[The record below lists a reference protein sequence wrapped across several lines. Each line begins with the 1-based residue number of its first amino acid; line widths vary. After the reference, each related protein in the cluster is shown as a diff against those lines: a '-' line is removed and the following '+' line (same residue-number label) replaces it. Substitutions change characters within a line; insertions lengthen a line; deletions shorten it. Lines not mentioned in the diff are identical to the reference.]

1 MVALY
6 VIYDTE
12 TDIWDTAYS
21 SWDDALAVV
30 VARINQMNKAFQA
43 TTTLKPDDVQ
53 YSPGHMEQDV
63 FIEDAK
69 TSRGALVADYSDYD
83 IKFFIKEVQLSP

>member
-1 MVALY
+1 MVSLY
-6 VIYDTE
+6 VIYDTD
-12 TDIWDTAYS
+12 TDIWKNVYNT
-21 SWDDALAVV
+21 WEEALAVV
-30 VARINQMNKAFQA
+30 VARINQMNKAFQE

-83 IKFFIKEVQLSP
+83 IKFFIKEVQLST

>member
-30 VARINQMNKAFQA
+30 VARINQMNKSFQA
-43 TTTLKPDDVQ
+43 TTLFKPDDVE
-53 YSPGHMEQDV
+53 YTPGHMEQDV
-63 FIEDAK
+63 FLEDAK
-69 TSRGALVADYSDYD
+69 TSRGALVADYSDYTVE
-83 IKFFIKEVQLSP
+83 FFIKEVQLST